1 MKSTEMERKER
12 ELKRARKKEDVL
24 TRKTDKEDRS
34 VGDFIK
40 ELHGL
45 FFFDAQK
52 IYNIESSDEIE
63 TLLMEMVEEI
73 PEKQW
78 DNVIRKAVKQT
89 KVAQKDEAIEALKLL
104 AEME

>member
-1 MKSTEMERKER
+1 
-12 ELKRARKKEDVL
+12 
-24 TRKTDKEDRS
+24 
-34 VGDFIK
+34 
-40 ELHGL
+40 GL

-63 TLLMEMVEEI
+63 TLLMEMVDEL

-89 KVAQKDEAIEALKLL
+89 KVAEKDEAVEALRLL
-104 AEME
+104 AEIE

>member
-12 ELKRARKKEDVL
+12 ELRRARKKEEVL
-24 TRKTDKEDRS
+24 ARKTDREARS

-40 ELHGL
+40 ELYGL

-63 TLLMEMVEEI
+63 TLLMEMVEEL

-89 KVAQKDEAIEALKLL
+89 KVSQKDEAVESLRLL
-104 AEME
+104 ADME

>member
-12 ELKRARKKEDVL
+12 ELRRARKKDEVL
-24 TRKTDKEDRS
+24 ARKTDREDRS

-40 ELHGL
+40 ELYGL

-63 TLLMEMVEEI
+63 TLLMEMVEEL

-78 DNVIRKAVKQT
+78 DNVLRKAVKQT
-89 KVAQKDEAIEALKLL
+89 KVSQKDEAIESLKLL
-104 AEME
+104 ADME